1 MAIVATR
8 LTPGLF
14 HERLC
19 PEYLRGQFVKNGLLL
34 LLLPL
39 SSSPSSVSGTPQASY
54 GLL

>member
-19 PEYLRGQFVKNGLLL
+19 PEHLRGQFVKNGLLL
-34 LLLPL
+34 LLL
-39 SSSPSSVSGTPQASY
+39 
-54 GLL
+54 LLLLQLLLNVVYTGA